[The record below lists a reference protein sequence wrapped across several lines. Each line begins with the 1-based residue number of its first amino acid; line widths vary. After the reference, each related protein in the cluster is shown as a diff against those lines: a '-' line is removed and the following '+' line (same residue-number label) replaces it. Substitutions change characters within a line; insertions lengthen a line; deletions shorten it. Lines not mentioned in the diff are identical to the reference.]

1 MTLWSKEWIAFA
13 LETKG
18 WKSEIAGADFDGFV
32 SAVAKA
38 METPRHGVI
47 VSGEYGC
54 GKTSAMKALLSI
66 PYWTAPTTFDL
77 NRPGSVATLNYANYP
92 ASLDYI
98 FNTSNAV
105 LLDDLGAENVV
116 NEYGVRRDYV
126 GEFISRVHTNPN
138 IRLFIT
144 TNLHGDELAERYS
157 GRIVSRLKDLCVP
170 YKFVGIDKRE
180 WEI

>member
-1 MTLWSKEWIAFA
+1 MTLWSEDSISSF
-13 LETKG
+13 LEQGG
-18 WKSEIAGADFDGFV
+18 WLSEVAGEDFNGYV

-38 METPRHGVI
+38 MSLPRHGVI

-54 GKTSAMKALLSI
+54 GKTSAMNVLLSH
-66 PYWTAPTTFDL
+66 PYWTAPSVFDL
-77 NRPGSVATLNYANYP
+77 NNPDDVAKLNYADHP
-92 ASLDYI
+92 VAMDYI

-105 LLDDLGAENVV
+105 LLDDLGAESVV
-116 NEYGVRRDYV
+116 NEYGVKRDYV
-126 GEFISRVHTNPN
+126 SEFISRIHLNKN

-144 TNLHGDELAERYS
+144 TNLRGDELAERYS

-170 YKFVGIDKRE
+170 YKFVGTDKRE